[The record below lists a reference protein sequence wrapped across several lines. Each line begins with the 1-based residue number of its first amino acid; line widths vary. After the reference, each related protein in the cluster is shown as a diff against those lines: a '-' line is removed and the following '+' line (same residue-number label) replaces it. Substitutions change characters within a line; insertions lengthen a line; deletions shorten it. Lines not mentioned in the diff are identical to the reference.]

1 MPLKSIVIEAK
12 KNTPQPKAYDPSRP
26 IANFID
32 LTNEKPEDNQSAG
45 ELWKQCKHRKEGPY
59 ASLCMQFNCHC
70 VKDKCKRKWMK
81 F

>member
-1 MPLKSIVIEAK
+1 MALKSIVVDAK
-12 KNTPQPKAYDPSRP
+12 RNTPQLKAYDPSRP

-32 LTNEKPEDNQSAG
+32 LTGEKPEDNLQAG
-45 ELWKQCKHRKEGPY
+45 ELWKQCRHKKEGPY
-59 ASLCMQFNCHC
+59 ADMCMQFNCHC